1 MRFLRRLGL
10 KRALPKPKPRNGA
23 VVWTL
28 PGGADS
34 ALAALPALR
43 TQGRIQY
50 VSGGLGKTEADAFK
64 QARSR
69 FPLALDFVR
78 KAAQPDESLA
88 DVDVNVIDGAGRSVL
103 MVRTDGPYLLARLP
117 DGEYTVKATY
127 FGHTLEKAVRVV
139 GNASARA
146 VFVWEMKL

>member
-50 VSGGLGKTEADAFK
+50 VSGGLAKAEADAFK

-88 DVDVNVIDGAGRSVL
+88 DIDVHVVDGAGKSVL